1 MAEQKSKFDRG
12 IFLQLRGGMTRFVV
26 KVDNEE
32 ITAGD
37 ADRRL
42 LSVRKQIINCDEY
55 RAIIRAWNNA
65 KDYLAGRAIYCPYL
79 ASCMYLIPLA
89 VVDEAIERM
98 DGFTRAYDEAVEAFV
113 AVYERAKRDAR
124 ERLKNLYR
132 EEDYPAADE
141 VRSRFKFEWE
151 FKDAGQVFGVPTK
164 LKDVKA
170 ALYTQQVR
178 RAVQRQGD
186 VEETIKY
193 GFREQLRGLVAH
205 LADRLSP
212 DAKGER
218 KVLRQGAVENV
229 TEWLDAF
236 GPKGEMMGD
245 AETGRIVAQCRK
257 VLQGVDVKELKD
269 DAKAQEQIA
278 ASMALV
284 KGNLDKMLEKRPTR
298 LIGGEV

>member
-141 VRSRFKFEWE
+141 VRSRFKFEW
-151 FKDAGQVFGVPTK
+151 
-164 LKDVKA
+164 
-170 ALYTQQVR
+170 
-178 RAVQRQGD
+178 
-186 VEETIKY
+186 
-193 GFREQLRGLVAH
+193 
-205 LADRLSP
+205 
-212 DAKGER
+212 
-218 KVLRQGAVENV
+218 
-229 TEWLDAF
+229 DAF